1 MSRRA
6 LPNQRLQRA
15 GAPGSKVGW
24 LVSAPEVMQVLCG
37 RRAVAR
43 PLRCDSLASR
53 HPVLMLELV
62 ADRMLYDQP
71 ACVVTDHG

>member
-1 MSRRA
+1 
-6 LPNQRLQRA
+6 
-15 GAPGSKVGW
+15 
-24 LVSAPEVMQVLCG
+24 MQVLCG

-43 PLRCDSLASR
+43 LLRCDSLASR

-62 ADRMLYDQP
+62 ADRMLYGQP